1 MFCSLLQEHLGFR
14 FPGSFVEGDI
24 QHLQLARKTRD
35 RIHEQ
40 IKQIAFSVVGYTVSS
55 QFGGLDLAR
64 IMRFNDAVTFDLDPQ
79 HPIVNLTIVSGWVI
93 EGIK

>member
-35 RIHEQ
+35 RVHEQ
-40 IKQIAFSVVGYTVSS
+40 INHIACSVVGYTVSS
-55 QFGGLDLAR
+55 QFGGSELAR
-64 IMRFNDAVTFDLDPQ
+64 IVSFNDAVTFDLDLQ
-79 HPIVNLTIVSGWVI
+79 HPIVDVTIVYSWVI